1 MATMKE
7 IANKAGVSVST
18 VSLVLNGRD
27 EGRVKSEIA
36 DNVRAIATKLGY
48 RSNPLASSLRTGKT
62 HILGFISEEWPPPVR
77 RRYDSGA
84 QTAAS
89 QFGYMLITVSTDGEN
104 SESEE
109 IAALKRYGTD
119 GFLYAKMSNRITH
132 APSSLAKTPLVLVDA
147 TDSLGKIPSVEPDEF
162 QIATTPPPDWLRPDA
177 HVSPMW
183 VARNR

>member
-62 HILGFISEEWPPPVR
+62 RTSSVSSARRWPPPR
-77 RRYDSGA
+77 
-84 QTAAS
+84 
-89 QFGYMLITVSTDGEN
+89 
-104 SESEE
+104 
-109 IAALKRYGTD
+109 
-119 GFLYAKMSNRITH
+119 
-132 APSSLAKTPLVLVDA
+132 TPAV
-147 TDSLGKIPSVEPDEF
+147 
-162 QIATTPPPDWLRPDA
+162 
-177 HVSPMW
+177 
-183 VARNR
+183 